1 MKTLAELERVFEQEI
16 RPNIPSEGTVPVNG
30 TLKAALF
37 TTLFAVTAVLLLA
50 GKPKIALLV
59 LLFFVLIYS
68 ILATRRKPGRSRRTL
83 KSFQRLV
90 AAPLLRAFDPGLK
103 YNPYRGISYRDIL
116 ASKLVDDFPAKTY
129 EANNLL
135 TYDNDGLPVSM
146 SHVMLEHHEKGE
158 KVPVLGG
165 LFVVT
170 AARRPVAGTT
180 IVSFDLAEKHL
191 GFLGHGLQPK
201 RMYRGLEQI
210 RLDSSGFEK
219 EYVVHGSDPI
229 EANFLLSHTVMEK
242 LEALIKKYRVFPRI
256 AFVGDTIYIAVLN
269 GGFFQPFSWT
279 FNDLTYS
286 INALNFA
293 REAVK
298 AIHHHH
304 RL

>member
-1 MKTLAELERVFEQEI
+1 MKTLAELEQVFELQI
-16 RPNIPSEGTVPVNG
+16 QPHIPPERTIPLNG
-30 TLKAALF
+30 TLKAVLF
-37 TTLFAVTAVLLLA
+37 TSLFAVTGVLLLA
-50 GKPKIALLV
+50 GMPKIAVLV
-59 LLFFVLIYS
+59 LLFFALIYS
-68 ILATRRKPGRSRRTL
+68 ILATRRKPGRRRRTL
-83 KSFQRLV
+83 KSFQRLAV
-90 AAPLLRAFDPGLK
+90 APLLRAIDPALK
-103 YNPYRGISYRDIL
+103 YNPYGGIAYRDIL
-116 ASKLVDDFPAKTY
+116 ASKLADDFPAKTY

-135 TYDNDGLPVSM
+135 TYDNDGLPVRM
-146 SHVMLEHHEKGE
+146 SHVMLEHHEAGE

-165 LFVVT
+165 LFGMT
-170 AARRPVAGTT
+170 AARRPVEGTT

-191 GFLGHGLQPK
+191 GFLGSGLQPK
-201 RMYRGLEQI
+201 AMYRGLERI

-242 LEALIKKYRVFPRI
+242 LEELIREYRVFPRI

-279 FNDLTYS
+279 FNDLKQS

-293 REAVK
+293 REAIK